1 MVDAM
6 TPTRR
11 SFVRTAA
18 TSVAAASILLPR
30 MKAAHHGEKKVKFA
44 VIGTGGRA
52 NRDIPNF
59 IKACALMGLEAEIVM
74 LADAF
79 ADKVEFA
86 AEKYGVSADKCV
98 VGWDA
103 YRKVA
108 ESDAEFVMVIT
119 PPLFRPL
126 HFDLLVEAGKHV
138 LLEKPVAVDAPGC
151 RRIIAAGERAKKKG
165 LAVVAGTQRR
175 HTLSYLECKAKIDA
189 GAIGNIVG
197 GQVVWNTKVPW
208 IRDRKPEWSDADY
221 LARNWL
227 NWSEMSGDHI
237 GEQHVHNLDV
247 ANWFIGRLPVSA
259 IGYGGRARRE
269 TGNNFDFFSLDLDYG
284 QGVHI
289 HSQCRQ
295 IAGTYTRV
303 GETFQGTKGEA
314 LGGGKVKGV
323 DVSIPELSV
332 LDIDGSV
339 QEIVDWIAS
348 ARSGNPINEARTIA
362 ESTAVAIMGR
372 YAAYTGSF
380 IRMRDLLE
388 NEASPYYSQSVSVR
402 AEDFE
407 SGGVKCPPEDVVAI
421 PGKASEVQRKA

>member
-1 MVDAM
+1 MILPRVG
-6 TPTRR
+6 
-11 SFVRTAA
+11 AA
-18 TSVAAASILLPR
+18 TL
-30 MKAAHHGEKKVKFA
+30 GERKVKVA
-44 VIGTGGRA
+44 VIGTGGRS
-52 NRDIPNF
+52 NRDIPSF
-59 IKACALMGLEAEIVM
+59 IKSCVLLGLEAEIVM

-79 ADKVEFA
+79 EDQVTVA
-86 AEKYGVSADKCV
+86 AQKYGVSKERCV

-151 RRIIAAGERAKKKG
+151 RRIIAAGERAKAKG
-165 LAVVAGTQRR
+165 LSIVAGTQRR
-175 HTLSYLECKAKIDA
+175 HELSYLECKAKIDA
-189 GAIGNIVG
+189 GAIGQIVS
-197 GQVVWNTKVPW
+197 GQVLWNTQVPW
-208 IRDRKPEWSDADY
+208 IRDRKPEWNDAEY

-247 ANWFIGRLPVSA
+247 ANWFIGRTPVSA

-284 QGVHI
+284 AGVHV

-295 IAGTYTRV
+295 ISGTYARV
-303 GETFQGTKGEA
+303 GESFQGSEGEA
-314 LGGGKVKGV
+314 LGGGKVTGKT
-323 DVSIPELSV
+323 VSIPNIQV

-339 QEIVDWIAS
+339 QEIVDWIKG
-348 ARSGNPINEARTIA
+348 ARSGNPLNEARTIA

-372 YAAYTGSF
+372 YAAYTGKF
-380 IRMRDLLE
+380 VRYRDLFE
-388 NEASPYYSQSVSVR
+388 NESSPFFSQTVGIR
-402 AEDFE
+402 PEDFE
-407 SGGVKCPPEDVVAI
+407 SGRVMCPPENVVPV
-421 PGKASEVQRKA
+421 PGDGEVIKRR

>member
-1 MVDAM
+1 M

-18 TSVAAASILLPR
+18 TSIAAASVLLP
-30 MKAAHHGEKKVKFA
+30 KIGAAHHGSKKVKFA

-59 IKACALMGLEAEIVM
+59 IKACGLMGLEAEVVM
-74 LADAF
+74 FADAF
-79 ADKVEFA
+79 ADNVKLA
-86 AEKYGVSADKCV
+86 AERYGVPAERCV

-175 HTLSYLECKAKIDA
+175 HTQSYLECKAKIDA
-189 GAIGNIVG
+189 GAIGRIVG
-197 GQVVWNTKVPW
+197 GQVVWNTQVPW
-208 IRDRKPEWSDADY
+208 IKDRQATWSDADY
-221 LARNWL
+221 LVRNWL

-269 TGNNFDFFSLDLDYG
+269 SGNNFDFFSLDLDYG
-284 QGVHI
+284 EGVHI

-295 IAGTYTRV
+295 IVGTYTRV
-303 GETFQGTKGEA
+303 GESFQGTDGEA
-314 LGGGKVKGV
+314 LGGGKVKGKA
-323 DVSIPELSV
+323 VSIPKFDV
-332 LDIDGSV
+332 LDVDGSV

-348 ARSGNPINEARTIA
+348 ARSGNPINEARNIA
-362 ESTAVAIMGR
+362 ESTAVAVMGR
-372 YAAYTGSF
+372 YAAYTGKF
-380 IRMRDLLE
+380 IRLRDLME
-388 NEASPYYSQSVSVR
+388 NEASPFYSQTVGIR
-402 AEDFE
+402 PEDFE
-407 SGGVKCPPEDVVAI
+407 SGNVTCPGENVAPM
-421 PGKASEVQRKA
+421 PGSGEPIRRRT

>member
-1 MVDAM
+1 MP
-6 TPTRR
+6 PTRR
-11 SFVRTAA
+11 SFVRAAA
-18 TSVAAASILLPR
+18 TSIAAASVLLP
-30 MKAAHHGEKKVKFA
+30 KISAAHHGSKTVKFA

-59 IKACALMGLEAEIVM
+59 IKACELMGLEAEVVM
-74 LADAF
+74 FADAF
-79 ADKVEFA
+79 ADNVKLA
-86 AEKYGVSADKCV
+86 AEKYGVSADRCV

-151 RRIIAAGERAKKKG
+151 RRIMAAGERAKKKG
-165 LAVVAGTQRR
+165 LAVLAGTQRR
-175 HTLSYLECKAKIDA
+175 HTQSYLECKAKIDA
-189 GAIGNIVG
+189 GAIGNIVS

-208 IRDRKPEWSDADY
+208 VRDRKPEWSDADY
-221 LARNWL
+221 LVRNWL

-259 IGYGGRARRE
+259 IGYGGRSRRE

-284 QGVHI
+284 QGLHV

-303 GETFQGTKGEA
+303 GETFQGTHGEA
-314 LGGGKVKGV
+314 LGGGKVKGK
-323 DVSIPELSV
+323 DVSIPHFDV
-332 LDIDGSV
+332 LDVDGSV

-362 ESTAVAIMGR
+362 EATAVAVMGR
-372 YAAYTGSF
+372 YAAYTGKF

-388 NEASPYYSQSVSVR
+388 NEASPFYSQTVGIR
-402 AEDFE
+402 PEAFE
-407 SGGVKCPPEDVVAI
+407 SGGVICPPEDVVAV
-421 PGKASEVQRKA
+421 PGDGEAIRRKA